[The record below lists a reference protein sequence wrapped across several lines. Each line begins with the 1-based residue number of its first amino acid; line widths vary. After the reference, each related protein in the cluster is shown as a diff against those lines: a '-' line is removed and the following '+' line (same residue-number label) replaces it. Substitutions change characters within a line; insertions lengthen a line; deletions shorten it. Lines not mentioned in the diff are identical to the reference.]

1 MRLLRTPLAGPFP
14 YGLSILFVG
23 VALIFALR
31 VAPQGPLP
39 VPMLIFTVAMLA
51 AGALGGRGPA
61 VTALVLSIVAGVYF
75 FVPPVQEL
83 KLPRTADALSSIAAF
98 IAAGS
103 LVGWLAHR
111 RWRTAVELAHS
122 DAIAERLRSEMSRRE
137 LLLELDQRA
146 LAGSSLDALCREVVA
161 IATAALGVRY
171 AAVLE
176 MVPETS
182 TLRVRAATGWDPGSL
197 EDLQLDAG
205 VDAQAGYA
213 LYSRQPVVVE
223 DVSGENRFGV
233 PLELKASGVRSGVCS
248 GICGASRP
256 FGVVA
261 AYSDEARRYT
271 REELQFIKGVANI
284 LAAAYER
291 RVADDERA
299 ALAARDDERRAAAD
313 ATARRTTFLA
323 QTTTV
328 LNAALD
334 AEATLVSLAR
344 LAVPAL
350 ADCAIVDAVGED
362 GHVRRVDVV
371 DIDPV
376 RRDVARALMRFAP
389 NLSIEGPSA
398 RAIRTGQPVVLSD
411 LPDSILESM
420 APEPDH
426 LRIIRGM
433 QWRSLLLVPLVARGQ
448 TLGLITLGSRSEDRR
463 YGSQDLSIAQELA
476 GRAAVALDNARLYRE
491 AQAASRAKDQFLAT
505 VSHELRTP
513 INAVLGWAAMLRT
526 GKLEEGRARH
536 ALEAIERSA
545 RAQAQLLEQLLD
557 LSRIVAGKL
566 ELHFAPVRL
575 ASIIESSIDVVRP
588 AADAKAVRIASRIDD
603 SVPLLL
609 ADPDRLQQVL
619 VNLLSNAVKFTPGD
633 GQVEIELRRV
643 DPYVEIVVID
653 HGVGIKR
660 EFLPYVFERYRQAD
674 ASTGLDRGLGLGL
687 SIVRDI
693 VELHGGSVT
702 ADSSGEGAGAT
713 FVVKLPLRSLVETV
727 SINPSL
733 SAIH

>member
-1 MRLLRTPLAGPFP
+1 
-14 YGLSILFVG
+14 LSLVSVG
-23 VALIFALR
+23 VALIVSLR
-31 VAPQGPLP
+31 LAPQGPVALP
-39 VPMLIFTVAMLA
+39 LLVFTVAMLA
-51 AGALGGRGPA
+51 SGAVGGRGPA
-61 VTALVLSIVAGVYF
+61 LAAVAMSALAGLYF
-75 FVPPVQEL
+75 FVPPLQQP
-83 KLPRTADALSSIAAF
+83 KLPRSPDVLVALAAF
-98 IAAGS
+98 TAAGS
-103 LVGWLAHR
+103 LAAWLAHR
-111 RWRTAVELAHS
+111 RSRTALEVARA
-122 DAIAERLRSEMSRRE
+122 DAIAERLRNETSRRE

-146 LAGSSLDALCREVVA
+146 LAGTSLEALCREVVA

-171 AAVLE
+171 CAVLE
-176 MVPETS
+176 RMTEVS
-182 TLRVRAATGWDPGSL
+182 TLRIRAATGWDPGSL
-197 EDLQLDAG
+197 EDLELDAG

-223 DVSGENRFGV
+223 DVNAESRFAV
-233 PLELKASGVRSGVCS
+233 PMELKAAGVRSGVCA

-271 REELQFIKGVANI
+271 REEVQFVKGVANI
-284 LAAAYER
+284 LASAYER
-291 RVADDERA
+291 KLTQDERIT
-299 ALAARDDERRAAAD
+299 LAARDDERRAAAD
-313 ATARRTTFLA
+313 AASRRTAFLA

-350 ADCAIVDAVGED
+350 ADCAIVDAVEED
-362 GHVRRVDVV
+362 GRVRRVDVV

-376 RRDVARALMRFAP
+376 RRDTARALMRFAP

-398 RAIRTGQPVVLSD
+398 RAIRTGQPVLMSD
-411 LPDSILESM
+411 LPDSVLEAT

-426 LRIIRGM
+426 LRLVRHM
-433 QWRSLLLVPLVARGQ
+433 QWRSLLLIPLVARGQ

-463 YGSQDLSIAQELA
+463 YGSSDLAVAQELA

-491 AQAASRAKDQFLAT
+491 AQSASRAKDQFLAT

-526 GKLEEGRARH
+526 GKIEEGRARH
-536 ALEAIERSA
+536 AIEAIERSA

-566 ELHFAPVRL
+566 EMHFAPARL

-588 AADAKAVRIASRIDD
+588 AADAKNVRILSHLDD
-603 SVPLLL
+603 AVPLLL

-633 GQVEIELRRV
+633 GRVEVELRRA
-643 DPYVEIVVID
+643 DPYAEIHVID

-674 ASTGLDRGLGLGL
+674 PSSGQLDRGLGLGL

-702 ADSSGEGAGAT
+702 AESAGEGAGAT
-713 FVVKLPLRSLVETV
+713 FTVKLPLRSLSDAPGV
-727 SINPSL
+727 NPGL